1 MKLVW
6 GFSTPFSKLEVNQLI
21 LLTNSMSVFSMIITI
36 FVILSM
42 TVAFILLFL
51 LYSNSKRKVIELGG
65 EDKELIEQM
74 ENDYQKYQEKCEA
87 SPTAADFVAHK
98 KKQEKKFRVL
108 TDVIS
113 GVIIFFILCFT
124 CVALAFRIQGQ
135 QFYFGNTTL
144 LSIQT
149 GSMSEKNKEHKY
161 YDELPNNQIQQFD
174 MVGISKVEEADLKVY
189 DIIAF
194 KHDGVIYVHRIV
206 QILETGGKRI
216 YTTQGDANTGSFP
229 FETEITFDQIL
240 GKYNGFHNQSLG
252 VFLIYLQSEV
262 GIIALVFAI
271 ILLVVIDLSE
281 TYIARC
287 YRKRSEY
294 LFRQLYGIE
303 SSE

>member
-1 MKLVW
+1 
-6 GFSTPFSKLEVNQLI
+6 
-21 LLTNSMSVFSMIITI
+21 MSVFSMIITI
-36 FVILSM
+36 IVILSM
-42 TVAFILLFL
+42 TVAFILMFL
-51 LYSNSKRKVIELGG
+51 LYSSSKRKVIELGG
-65 EDKELIEQM
+65 EDNELIEKI
-74 ENDYQKYQEKCEA
+74 EKDYQKYQEKCES
-87 SPTAADFVAHK
+87 SPTAIDFVERK
-98 KKQEKKFRVL
+98 KKKEKMFRIL
-108 TDVIS
+108 TDVVS
-113 GVIIFFILCFT
+113 WVIIFFILCFT

-149 GSMSEKNKEHKY
+149 GSMSEKNIDHKY
-161 YDELPNNQIQQFD
+161 YDELPNNQIQQYD
-174 MVGISKVEEADLKVY
+174 MVGISKVEETDLKLY

-194 KHDGVIYVHRIV
+194 KHEGVVYVHRIV
-206 QILETGGKRI
+206 QILEVDGKRV

-262 GIIALVFAI
+262 GIIALVFAM
-271 ILLVVIDLSE
+271 ILLIVIDLSE
-281 TYIARC
+281 TYMARC
-287 YRKRSEY
+287 YKKRSEY